1 MQQPQKKMQTP
12 NIAENI
18 NTAENQRLKNLCFND
33 LENDSYFG
41 FGSKRISVDIEGT
54 ITEKYPFRAF
64 GYKDEQKNLYVGM
77 RKYYDQGDSFKI
89 VEFDPKKTITN
100 HIVTLIKVYEQEENN
115 NKTNLK
121 VKTVIN

>member
-1 MQQPQKKMQTP
+1 MQQQQKKMQTS
-12 NIAENI
+12 NIAENV
-18 NTAENQRLKNLCFND
+18 NTIENQRLKNLCFND
-33 LENDSYFG
+33 LENDNYYG

-64 GYKDEQKNLYVGM
+64 GYKDEQQNLYVGM

-100 HIVTLIKVYEQEENN
+100 HIVTLIRVYEQEENN

-121 VKTVIN
+121 VKTVNN

>member
-1 MQQPQKKMQTP
+1 MQQQQKMQTP
-12 NIAENI
+12 NIYNVI
-18 NTAENQRLKNLCFND
+18 RPKTNGFKNLCFND

-41 FGSKRISVDIEGT
+41 FGKRISVDIQGT

-64 GYKDEQKNLYVGM
+64 GYKDGQQNLYVGM

-100 HIVTLIKVYEQEENN
+100 HIVTLIRVYEEEENN
-115 NKTNLK
+115 KKTNLK
-121 VKTVIN
+121 VSTINN